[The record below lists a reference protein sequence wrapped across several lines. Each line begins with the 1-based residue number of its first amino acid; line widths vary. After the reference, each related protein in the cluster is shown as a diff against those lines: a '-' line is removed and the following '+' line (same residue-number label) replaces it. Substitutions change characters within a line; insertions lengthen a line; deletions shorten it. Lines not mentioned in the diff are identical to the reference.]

1 MNFEQIAQEIQKG
14 ERFLITS
21 HVYPDGDA
29 LGSMLAL
36 AAGIKSMGKSVKLYN
51 RDGAPQNL
59 SFLPGAAEIS
69 KELKPDEEF
78 DAAFIVD
85 CAERERAGEA
95 FCACKGIKKIIVIDH
110 HVKSGRA
117 GDINLI
123 DPAAPSTG
131 DVILRLLGEM
141 KIPIGSKIA
150 INVYCTLVAD
160 TGGFR
165 YSNTDANVLRTAA
178 DLVEKGASPWTV
190 ARNLF
195 ENFPVS
201 RLKALG
207 LVLQTLEVEPK
218 GRYAFIV
225 VTLKMLKEA
234 GATTDVVEGFINFP
248 RSIETTEVAIQFREE
263 ASHKYKVSF
272 RSKDRV
278 DVAALAAQF
287 GGGGHVRASGCT
299 IEGTLTEVKKK
310 IIAAVE
316 KAL

>member
-1 MNFEQIAQEIQKG
+1 MSFEKVSQAIQEG
-14 ERFLITS
+14 DRFLITS
-21 HVYPDGDA
+21 HVNPDGDA

-36 AAGIKSMGKSVKLYN
+36 AAGIKSIGKSVKVYN

-59 SFLPGAAEIS
+59 AFLPGASEVS
-69 KELKPDEEF
+69 KELKVDEEF

-85 CAERERAGEA
+85 CAEKERAGEA
-95 FCACKGIKKIIVIDH
+95 FCACQGIKKIIVIDH

-117 GDINLI
+117 GDLNLI
-123 DPAAPSTG
+123 DPSAPSTG
-131 DVILRLLGEM
+131 DVILRLLDFM
-141 KIPIGSKIA
+141 KIPVGNKIA
-150 INVYCTLVAD
+150 TNVYCTLVAD

-178 DLVEKGASPWTV
+178 DLVEKGASPWLV
-190 ARNLF
+190 ARNIF

-201 RLKALG
+201 RLKVLG
-207 LVLQTLEVEPK
+207 QVLQTLEIEPK

-225 VTLKMLKEA
+225 LTQKMLQEA
-234 GATTDVVEGFINFP
+234 GATVEVAEGFINFP
-248 RSIETTEVAIQFREE
+248 RSIETTEVAIQFRE
-263 ASHKYKVSF
+263 ASKNEYKVSF

-287 GGGGHVRASGCT
+287 GGGGHVRAAGCT
-299 IEGTLTEVKKK
+299 IEGTLSEVKKK
-310 IIAAVE
+310 VLAAVE